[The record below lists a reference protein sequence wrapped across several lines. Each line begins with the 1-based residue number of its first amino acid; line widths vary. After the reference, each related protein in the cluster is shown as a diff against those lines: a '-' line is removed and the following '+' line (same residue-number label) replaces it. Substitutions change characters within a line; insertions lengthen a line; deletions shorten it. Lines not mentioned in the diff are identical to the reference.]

1 MANQEHAK
9 IIKQGIEVWN
19 KWREENLFIV
29 PDLSTPYAV
38 SPGIGKI
45 SEPDT
50 DVAKAGLSGMN
61 LSGINLSATNLSGTN
76 LNCANLSG
84 ANLFAADLR
93 FADLREAQLVNAN
106 LGRANL
112 IGADLY
118 GANFHQVVIG
128 GTIFGEID
136 LSGVKG
142 LDEVTYW
149 GGPSI
154 IGIDTIIRS
163 HGKIS
168 EIFLRNAGIPGPII
182 EAIPSLIGSLSP
194 IDYYTCFISY
204 STKNEDFVKR
214 LHADLLIMG
223 IRCWYAPKD
232 MKIGDKIRARI
243 DESIRIYD
251 KLLIVLSEYSI
262 ASDWVEKE
270 VETAFEKER
279 RQNKLVLFPIRLDDT
294 VMTTTQA
301 WAADIRRTRHIG
313 DFRQWKNHDDYLKA
327 LERLL
332 RDLKAETE

>member
-9 IIKQGIEVWN
+9 IIKQGVEVWN
-19 KWREENLFIV
+19 KWREENIFIV
-29 PDLSTPYAV
+29 PDLSTPYIG
-38 SPGIGKI
+38 SPGIGKM

-50 DVAKAGLSGMN
+50 DTAKAGLSGIN
-61 LSGINLSATNLSGTN
+61 LSGVNFGGANLSGTN
-76 LNCANLSG
+76 FTRANLSG
-84 ANLFAADLR
+84 ANLVGAQMNYTELIEADLTKAQLGGVDFTGADLR
-93 FADLREAQLVNAN
+93 
-106 LGRANL
+106 
-112 IGADLY
+112 GADFSE
-118 GANFHQVVIG
+118 AIIG
-128 GTIFGEID
+128 GTIFADVD
-136 LSGVKG
+136 LSTAKG
-142 LDEVTYW
+142 LDTVTYW
-149 GGPSI
+149 GGPST

-168 EIFLRNAGIPGPII
+168 EMFLRNAGIPGSII
-182 EAIPSLIGSLSP
+182 EVIPSLIGSLSP

-204 STKNEDFVKR
+204 SSRNEDFVKR
-214 LHADLLIMG
+214 LHVDLLMMG
-223 IRCWYAPKD
+223 VRCWYAPQD

-279 RQNKLVLFPIRLDDT
+279 LQKKLVLFPIRLDDA
-294 VMTTTQA
+294 VKTTTQA
-301 WAADIRRTRHIG
+301 WAADIRCTRHIG

-332 RDLKAETE
+332 RDLKAGTE